1 VSDETTTAPA
11 AEVAAKPVAEET
23 KPISPEGGTTILAQ
37 EVKPEV
43 KPEGE
48 ANAEEPKEVKPV
60 APEKYELKLPEDAVV
75 DSEFVKE
82 VEAIARQQGLSNDE
96 AQMLLDQQSEK
107 AAQLVTKKAEAWME
121 QLKTD
126 PELGADLKQTAALA
140 QRALEN
146 FAPPTLRGMLVKS
159 GYGNHPDVV
168 RFLYNIGKK
177 MADDK
182 LVIPGAQS
190 GGEKPIQDVF
200 YTKADA

>member
-96 AQMLLDQQSEK
+96 AQ
-107 AAQLVTKKAEAWME
+107 LVTKKAEAWME

-146 FAPPTLRGMLVKS
+146 FAPPTLRGMLDKT